1 MRSKFTGKF
10 KVGDKV
16 VVVAA
21 SNGWG
26 DVCAYDVGEIV
37 EVSKQLFGGSYR
49 ARFPKH
55 SSWVGD
61 ESCFLHA
68 VGDTKEEIVA
78 NAKEEYKLRL
88 YNFLG
93 KRGTIEVSVSIRVQG
108 MNGGIGFS
116 RHFDLST
123 KELTTPDDLE
133 TVLHEVISRATNEYH
148 PSRVGRWV
156 AEFDNGLLLRFEGLK
171 LMEGVA

>member
-1 MRSKFTGKF
+1 MGKFTGKF

-26 DVCAYDVGEIV
+26 EVCAYDIGTII

-49 ARFPKH
+49 AKFPKH

-61 ESCFLHA
+61 EACFVHA
-68 VGDTKEEIVA
+68 VGETREEIVA
-78 NAKEEYKLRL
+78 NAKEEYKSVLIG
-88 YNFLG
+88 FLG
-93 KRGTIEVSVSIRVQG
+93 KRGTIRVTIGIRVQG
-108 MNGGIGFS
+108 MGGGTGFAK
-116 RHFDLST
+116 RFDLDT
-123 KELTTPDDLE
+123 KELLTTSDLDTALNE
-133 TVLHEVISRATNEYH
+133 LVGQATKEYH
-148 PSRVGRWV
+148 PSRVGRWQ
-156 AEFDNGLLLRFEGLK
+156 ADFDNGLSLKYDGLK